1 MLLLCFTFGDQRRE
15 GGSDVMEK
23 EEMFS
28 EKRTDYS
35 SMTVVSPRR
44 LVEGGVSRALA
55 LRKKNTVQ

>member
-1 MLLLCFTFGDQRRE
+1 MIAVSKRGKFMLLLCFTFGDQRRE

-35 SMTVVSPRR
+35 SMTVVSQPSEVWWR
-44 LVEGGVSRALA
+44 GG
-55 LRKKNTVQ
+55 